1 MIDYIE
7 LKMTFVP
14 FHPSNEIVTLWLSDI
29 GFESFLEEGETVM
42 AYIPAASFDYDA
54 VEALLN
60 PLISQGIEVSFE
72 HSEIPGQNWNQV
84 WEESFEPVLLDHLSI
99 VAPFHGA
106 QFRKG
111 RVIEIEPKMSFGT
124 GHHQTTFMMCQA
136 MEHMELADKYVLDMG
151 TGTGIL
157 AINAEQLG
165 ARHILAVD
173 IESWSVENTIEN
185 TQRNQCSRIQAREG
199 DMDVVTEVGF
209 DVILANI
216 NRNVLISHLNSY
228 YDALSANGLLLLSGF
243 FTSDVQDLEM
253 EAKALGFK
261 RINTYEKE
269 NWACI
274 LLEKC

>member
-29 GFESFLEEGETVM
+29 GFESFLEEGEVVK
-42 AYIPAASFDYDA
+42 AYIPATDFDYSA
-54 VEALLN
+54 VETLLN
-60 PLISQGIEVSFE
+60 PLISQGVDVRFE
-72 HSEIPGQNWNQV
+72 HTEIPGQNWNQV
-84 WEESFEPVLLDHLSI
+84 WEDSFEPVLLDHLSI
-99 VAPFHGA
+99 VAPFHSA
-106 QFRKG
+106 EFRKG

-136 MEHMELADKYVLDMG
+136 MEHMELADKTVLDMG

-185 TQRNQCSRIQAREG
+185 TVRNQCSRIQAREG
-199 DMDVVTEVGF
+199 DIDVVTEVGF

-216 NRNVLISHLNSY
+216 NRNVLIRHLNSY
-228 YDALSANGLLLLSGF
+228 FDALSTKGLLLLSGF
-243 FTSDVQDLEM
+243 FTSDVQALEE
-253 EAKALGFK
+253 EAKAIGFK